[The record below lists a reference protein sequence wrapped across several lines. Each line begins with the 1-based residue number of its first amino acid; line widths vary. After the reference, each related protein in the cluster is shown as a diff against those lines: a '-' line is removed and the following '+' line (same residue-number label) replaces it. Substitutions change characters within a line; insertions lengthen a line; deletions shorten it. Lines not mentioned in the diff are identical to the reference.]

1 MSSPLPATLLKEKD
15 EDRASLDFLRG
26 GGEMGALI
34 REIDWSHHPLGK
46 PDNWP
51 QSLKTSV
58 SLILSSQH
66 PMWIGWSTEMFFL
79 YNDAYLH
86 VLGLS
91 KHPWALGRPA
101 AEVWSE
107 IWDVC
112 GPLADRVFREGKA
125 SFVDDVRLFMNRGEF
140 LEETYYSFSYS
151 PIRDEAGQVGGL
163 FCPSNDVTPKVLGA
177 RRLGTL
183 SELSSNALIEK
194 TAESA
199 CATAVATLAKNPDD
213 IPFAILYLIEDGKAV
228 LNQAVGIPN
237 ASPALAPR
245 LADLAIGSSAATWP
259 LAEVFHS
266 GKSREVALGRVDSL
280 PSGTADQS
288 VSQAIVLPVV
298 SSVDSSTVG
307 LLVAG
312 TSPARRMD
320 ADYQTFFHLV
330 ATHIGTAIQNARAAE
345 AEKKRADALA
355 ELDRA
360 KTAFFSNVSHE
371 FRTPL
376 TLMLGPLENLLARGN
391 ALAPEDREEITT
403 AHRNSLR
410 LLKLVNSLLDFS
422 RIEAGRLKA
431 LFSPVDLARLTVDLA
446 SNFRSAM
453 EAAGLDLKIDCE
465 PLPQPVY
472 VDPEMWEKI
481 VLNLLSNAFKFTFE
495 GFVRVRLRETDGS
508 AVLTVEDTGTGIPES
523 ELPHICE
530 RFHRVE
536 GARGRTY
543 EGTGIGLALIQEL
556 VKLHGGSVA
565 VQSRIGEGSAFS
577 VTLPFGSAHLP
588 KERIETKTANPRTAM
603 RTEAFTGEALTW
615 IAGERLAHPS
625 DNEWQPEPGRQTQE
639 GRPRILLAD
648 DNADMREHV
657 GHILGARYDVVA
669 ASDGRAAL
677 EEVRRMKPD
686 LILSDVM
693 MPQLDGFGLLHEL
706 RSDPR
711 TVDIPVIMLSAR
723 AGEEARTEGM
733 GAGADDYLTKPFSA
747 RELLARISAHLRLV
761 QLRREAAAHAGR
773 DSLLLS
779 AIVDS
784 SDDAIIS
791 KDLNGVI
798 TSWNKS
804 AQRLFGF
811 TAEEAVGQPVASLL
825 IPADRQ
831 EEEPVIL
838 ARLRSGQRVDHF
850 ETVRRCKDGTLL
862 DISLTISPV
871 RNAQGVIIGASK
883 IARDIGYRK
892 RTEQLDREQTRL
904 LEMIASGQPFE
915 DCLTALTEAVGR
927 LRPGARAA
935 VLMTSRDGRMLAD
948 VFSAHLPS
956 AFEEA
961 LRGVPISQVPVPVNE
976 IVSCVDVASSVDLPK
991 HWNDLYLG
999 CGIRA
1004 YRCTPISAGGRPVAS
1019 FFLCFSETRDCDPWE
1034 LRIADFGAHA
1044 AGIAIER
1051 ERVAA
1056 ALRQSEQEFRELA
1069 EVGPQIVWL
1078 SGPRG
1083 ELEFVNRRW
1092 IEFSGLDCEA
1102 TRDPKQIAVRLHPD
1116 DKLLEHWQKSVA
1128 TGTSFE
1134 LEARLRRKD
1143 GEFRWFMM
1151 RSVPIRDQEGRIV
1164 KWFGTS
1170 TDIHQNKLLELELR
1184 SANRDLEQFAY
1195 SVSHDLREP
1204 LRSVKLFSELL
1215 TRRYRDRFDGQ
1226 ALEFL
1231 DYLRNGASRMEMLVR
1246 DLLEYTQ
1253 TSQSV
1258 NPLEP
1263 SDASAAL
1270 HDALSNLA
1278 RAIDESGATIEYDP
1292 LPRVSIHVTQ
1302 LQQLFQ
1308 NLVGNAIK
1316 YHRPGIPPAVRVC
1329 AQRQNDEWLFS
1340 VADNGIGIEPE
1351 YKERIFGLFKRLHT
1365 GGEYSGSGIGL
1376 ALCQRIVERHHGRIW
1391 VESEPGKGSIFYFT
1405 LPI

>member
-1 MSSPLPATLLKEKD
+1 MSPPMPTTLLKEKD
-15 EDRASLDFLRG
+15 KDSAALDFLRG

-34 REIDWSHHPLGK
+34 REIDWSHHPLGR

-66 PMWIGWSTEMFFL
+66 PMWIGWGKEMSFL

-199 CATAVATLAKNPDD
+199 CVTALRTLAKNPDD

-237 ASPALAPR
+237 ASPAFAPPVV
-245 LADLAIGSSAATWP
+245 DLAGGSGAATWP

-266 GKSREVALGRVDSL
+266 GKSREVALGTVDC
-280 PSGTADQS
+280 PPCGAADQT
-288 VSQAIVLPVV
+288 VSQAIVLPVI
-298 SSVDSSTVG
+298 SSIDSNMIG
-307 LLVAG
+307 LLVSGA
-312 TSPARRMD
+312 SPARRMD

-330 ATHIGTAIQNARAAE
+330 ATHIGTAIQKARATE

-376 TLMLGPLENLLARGN
+376 TLMLGPLENLLSKGN

-410 LLKLVNSLLDFS
+410 LLKMVNSLLDFS

-431 LFSPVDLARLTVDLA
+431 FFSPVDLARLTADLA

-453 EAAGLDLKIDCE
+453 EAAGLEYAVDCE
-465 PLPQPVY
+465 PLPQAVY
-472 VDPEMWEKI
+472 VDREMWEKI

-495 GFVRVRLRETDGS
+495 GLVRVRLRAVDSS
-508 AVLTVEDTGTGIPES
+508 AVLTIEDTGTGIPES
-523 ELPHICE
+523 ELPHIFE

-536 GARGRTY
+536 GARGRTH
-543 EGTGIGLALIQEL
+543 EGTGIGLALIQDL
-556 VKLHGGSVA
+556 VKLHGGSVT

-588 KERIETKTANPRTAM
+588 KERIGTEVANLRTTM
-603 RTEAFTGEALTW
+603 HTEAFTSEALTW
-615 IAGERLAHPS
+615 IAGERLAHPA
-625 DNEWQPEPGRQTQE
+625 DDDWQPAAQPTRVD
-639 GRPRILLAD
+639 GRPSILLAD

-657 GHILGARYDVVA
+657 RHILGFRYDVVA
-669 ASDGRAAL
+669 ACDGRAAL
-677 EEVRRMKPD
+677 EEARRVKPD

-693 MPQLDGFGLLHEL
+693 MPQLGGFDLLHEL
-706 RSDPR
+706 RADPR
-711 TVDIPVIMLSAR
+711 TVDIPVILLSAR

-733 GAGADDYLTKPFSA
+733 GSGADDYLTKPFSA

-761 QLRREAAAHAGR
+761 RLRREAAANADR
-773 DSLLLS
+773 DSRLLS

-804 AQRLFGF
+804 AERLFGF

-825 IPADRQ
+825 IPPDRQ
-831 EEEPVIL
+831 DEEPVIL

-850 ETVRRCKDGTLL
+850 ETVRRRKDGTLL

-871 RNAQGVIIGASK
+871 RDAQGVIIGASK

-892 RTEQLDREQTRL
+892 RTERLDREQTRL
-904 LEMIASGQPFE
+904 LEMIASGRPFD
-915 DCLTALTEAVGR
+915 DCLIALTEAVDR
-927 LRPGARAA
+927 LRPGAHAG
-935 VLMTSRDGRMLAD
+935 VLVASRNAKTLAEI
-948 VFSAHLPS
+948 FSAHLPA
-956 AFEEA
+956 AFGEA
-961 LRGVPISQVPVPVNE
+961 LRGLPISDTPIPVNE
-976 IVSCVDVASSVDLPK
+976 IVSCPDVASSADLPGPWK
-991 HWNDLYLG
+991 ELCRVH
-999 CGIRA
+999 GICA
-1004 YRCTPISAGGRPVAS
+1004 YCAIPISAGGRPVAS
-1019 FFLCFSETRDCDPWE
+1019 FFLGFSEMRSCDAWE

-1092 IEFSGLDCEA
+1092 VEFSGLDCEA
-1102 TRDPKQIAVRLHPD
+1102 TRDPKQIALRLHPD

-1128 TGTSFE
+1128 TGTPFE
-1134 LEARLRRKD
+1134 LEARLRGKN

-1151 RSVPIRDQEGRIV
+1151 RSVPFRDQQGRIV

-1270 HDALSNLA
+1270 RDALSNLA
-1278 RAIDESGATIEYDP
+1278 QAIAESGATIESAS

-1316 YHRPGIPPAVRVC
+1316 YHRPGVSPVVHVR
-1329 AQRQNDEWLFS
+1329 AQRRNDEWLFS

-1351 YKERIFGLFKRLHT
+1351 YRERIFGLFKRLHT

-1405 LPI
+1405 LPA